1 MFDSLTFCSSS
12 KLFLGN
18 NIFYLFLKNNN
29 SLEKIVC
36 FYYSNPR
43 SISVSSIYI
52 YIYIYIYWQNKKQE
66 IFHDN

>member
-1 MFDSLTFCSSS
+1 MSDSLTFCSSS
-12 KLFLGN
+12 KVFLGN

-43 SISVSSIYI
+43 SISVSIYI
-52 YIYIYIYWQNKKQE
+52 YIYIKKQE
-66 IFHDN
+66 IFRDN